1 MEKQIQR
8 RSQARSVMPLLS
20 RPNSQRYLNPNT
32 PKGYLEVR
40 CQKWEPC
47 RSRLKGDAHKPFQ
60 LQGT

>member
-1 MEKQIQR
+1 
-8 RSQARSVMPLLS
+8 MPLLS